1 MKRLRSL
8 TFATLALLL
17 APAHAAQT
25 PPAAAPGTPAPVA
38 RTPADGPVLPA
49 AALPGG
55 LVLALYPPDSP
66 LLKRERL
73 HEVGAAERGLALGF
87 GVRR

>member
-17 APAHAAQT
+17 APAHAALT
-25 PPAAAPGTPAPVA
+25 PPAAAPATPAPVPA
-38 RTPADGPVLPA
+38 RTPADGPFLPA

-55 LVLALYPPDSP
+55 LVLGGHSSRTQQPNGVS
-66 LLKRERL
+66 
-73 HEVGAAERGLALGF
+73 F
-87 GVRR
+87 GGWG